1 MLGLRAAHR
10 TVRTLGVGPVVLI
23 HHCSNGP
30 GPGGRARATPSPA
43 GYIIKP
49 SQVRSGQVR
58 SGQVYYTAEIQDH
71 EGQAK
76 ETPESE
82 QNEGAEMSNL
92 NELVSGD

>member
-1 MLGLRAAHR
+1 M
-10 TVRTLGVGPVVLI
+10 
-23 HHCSNGP
+23 
-30 GPGGRARATPSPA
+30 
-43 GYIIKP
+43 
-49 SQVRSGQVR
+49 